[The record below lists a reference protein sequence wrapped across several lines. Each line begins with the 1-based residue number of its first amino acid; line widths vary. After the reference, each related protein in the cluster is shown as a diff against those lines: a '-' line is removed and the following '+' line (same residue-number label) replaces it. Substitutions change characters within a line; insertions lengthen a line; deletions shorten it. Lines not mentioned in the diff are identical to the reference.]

1 MISFSFKNLKFTQ
14 IIRKLEDL
22 ANFLKHILVDNIF
35 YLAFPFLIFTATYC
49 SNPFEYKLYSSSY
62 FLLSSY
68 RKSFCLKRLP
78 ESFPYHKNL
87 KKNHFTVYNFVAV
100 ATWEDLFDVCGVWS
114 NSLFPLLHLKMIIF
128 SGLKKCQ
135 WI

>member
-87 KKNHFTVYNFVAV
+87 KIFILQYTILSQLRLGKICLTSAVFDRIACFHFCT
-100 ATWEDLFDVCGVWS
+100 C
-114 NSLFPLLHLKMIIF
+114 K
-128 SGLKKCQ
+128 
-135 WI
+135 